1 MIIKHALCSEYGGGH
16 WDDNSNT
23 GLRGF
28 RCEGF
33 AEGAII
39 LLQTIA
45 MELFSWASK
54 EKASYSHYQWV
65 RICEYSGTSP
75 LQPPSSINPYI
86 YPVLHLDSEWVT
98 LLFTIFPIPSQVF
111 GLAGSAALSL
121 AITGLWGFSNGA
133 FEEITLFSSSSRE
146 KSEDIL
152 ARSVCSQSRQFCL
165 THLVAKISSDLV

>member
-1 MIIKHALCSEYGGGH
+1 MGGGH
-16 WDDNSNT
+16 WDDNFNT

-33 AEGAII
+33 VEGAVI
-39 LLQTIA
+39 LLQKIQ
-45 MELFSWASK
+45 LLSWASK
-54 EKASYSHYQWV
+54 EKTSYSHYQWV
-65 RICEYSGTSP
+65 RLCEYSGTSP
-75 LQPPSSINPYI
+75 PQPPSNIPDINP
-86 YPVLHLDSEWVT
+86 VLRLHSEWVT

-165 THLVAKISSDLV
+165 THLVAKISSTLV

>member
-1 MIIKHALCSEYGGGH
+1 MKALQKVRLSSCKQSRWNSFLELQKRKQAILIISG
-16 WDDNSNT
+16 
-23 GLRGF
+23 
-28 RCEGF
+28 CESVS
-33 AEGAII
+33 IRVR
-39 LLQTIA
+39 LH
-45 MELFSWASK
+45 
-54 EKASYSHYQWV
+54 YS
-65 RICEYSGTSP
+65 
-75 LQPPSSINPYI
+75 PPSSINPYI
-86 YPVLHLDSEWVT
+86 YPVLRLDSEWVT

>member
-1 MIIKHALCSEYGGGH
+1 MGGG
-16 WDDNSNT
+16 WDDNFNRKPLD
-23 GLRGF
+23 G
-28 RCEGF
+28 EGF
-33 AEGAII
+33 VEGAII
-39 LLQTIA
+39 LLQTIQ
-45 MELFSWASK
+45 MQLFSWGSK
-54 EKASYSHYQWV
+54 EKTSYSHYQWV
-65 RICEYSGTSP
+65 RFCEYLGTSP
-75 LQPPSSINPYI
+75 LQPPSNIPYI
-86 YPVLHLDSEWVT
+86 YPVLRLDSEWVT

-165 THLVAKISSDLV
+165 THLVAKISSNLV